1 MKKKNMKMYFNLVQ
15 LIKKKLKILYKQ
27 QILLKINKIQKNLE
41 NYFIKKNYYQKKVN
55 FYVVLF
61 KKIYIQSFALLKFN
75 LQLIERYNKL
85 VE

>member
-55 FYVVLF
+55 FLCSA
-61 KKIYIQSFALLKFN
+61 I
-75 LQLIERYNKL
+75 
-85 VE
+85 

>member
-61 KKIYIQSFALLKFN
+61 KKIYIQSFALLKS
-75 LQLIERYNKL
+75 
-85 VE
+85 